1 MNKQIRN
8 CYLNVQGWMV
18 TDLRLKGNDLFL
30 FALIYGFCQN
40 REAAFTGSLDYLC
53 QWTNTSERTVQ
64 NTINR
69 LVNAG
74 LIVKHSRQGE
84 TNVIKVNHAL
94 IDKILND
101 AETAQNSE
109 NSDYCD
115 DYNQSINQDEKS
127 HENANHD
134 EINAVIPFMA
144 ESKSTAKSTK
154 ITAET
159 LVNQYGVSEQVA
171 LDWIGMRKSKR
182 APISET
188 VVNGLIREATKVNLT
203 LDNVLQICVERN
215 WQGFQASWLLREA
228 NDLKQ
233 QIERN
238 QQKRSIAEQVAEFR
252 KKHGLTQ

>member
-1 MNKQIRN
+1 MNKQIRIRN
-8 CYLNVQGWMV
+8 CYLNIQGWMV
-18 TDLRLKGNDLFL
+18 TDLLLKGNELFL

-40 REAAFTGSLDYLC
+40 REASFTGSLDYLC

-74 LIVKHSRQGE
+74 IIIKQSRQGE
-84 TNVIKVNHAL
+84 TNVIKVNHDL
-94 IDKILND
+94 IDKILNDND

-109 NSDYCD
+109 NSDFCD
-115 DYNQSINQDEKS
+115 DADKSINQDEKS

-134 EINAVIPFMA
+134 GLVIIPFMQ
-144 ESKSTAKSTK
+144 ERKSTVKAKSIT

-171 LDWIGMRKSKR
+171 LDWMAMRKSKR

-188 VVNGLIREATKVNLT
+188 VISVGEQFAEIR
-203 LDNVLQICVERN
+203 R
-215 WQGFQASWLLREA
+215 
-228 NDLKQ
+228 
-233 QIERN
+233 
-238 QQKRSIAEQVAEFR
+238 
-252 KKHGLTQ
+252 KHGLTSKNGA

>member
-8 CYLNVQGWMV
+8 CYLNIQGWIV

-74 LIVKHSRQGE
+74 LIIKQSRQGE
-84 TNVIKVNHAL
+84 TNVIKVNHDL
-94 IDKILND
+94 IDKILNDND

-109 NSDYCD
+109 NSDFCD
-115 DYNQSINQDEKS
+115 DADKSINQDEKS

-134 EINAVIPFMA
+134 EINASPVI
-144 ESKSTAKSTK
+144 AKSIK

-159 LVNQYGVSEQVA
+159 LINQYGVSEQVA
-171 LDWIGMRKSKR
+171 LDWLAMRKSKR
-182 APISET
+182 APISGT
-188 VVNGLIREATKVNLT
+188 VIKGLIREAEKANLL

-215 WQGFQASWLLREA
+215 WLGFQAAWLLREV
-228 NDLKQ
+228 NDMKQ

-238 QQKRSIAEQVAEFR
+238 QQKRSIAEQVAEIR

>member
-1 MNKQIRN
+1 
-8 CYLNVQGWMV
+8 MV

-74 LIVKHSRQGE
+74 LIIKQSRQGE
-84 TNVIKVNHAL
+84 TNVIKVNHEL
-94 IDKILND
+94 IDKILHDND

-109 NSDYCD
+109 NSDFCD
-115 DYNQSINQDEKS
+115 DIGKSINKDEKS
-127 HENANHD
+127 HENANHN
-134 EINAVIPFMA
+134 EIDAVTPFMQ
-144 ESKSTAKSTK
+144 ESKSTEK

-171 LDWIGMRKSKR
+171 LDWVAMRKSKR
-182 APISET
+182 APISGT
-188 VVNGLIREATKVNLT
+188 VISGLIREAEKANLT

-215 WQGFQASWLLREA
+215 WQGFQAAWLLREV
-228 NDLKQ
+228 NDMKQ

-238 QQKRSIAEQVAEFR
+238 QHQRSAAEQFAEIR
-252 KKHGLTQ
+252 RKHGLTEKQEV

>member
-8 CYLNVQGWMV
+8 CYLNIQGWIV

-40 REAAFTGSLDYLC
+40 REAAFTGRLDYLC

-74 LIVKHSRQGE
+74 LIIKQSRQGE
-84 TNVIKVNHAL
+84 TNVIKVNHDL
-94 IDKILND
+94 IDKILNA

-109 NSDYCD
+109 NSDFCD
-115 DYNQSINQDEKS
+115 DADKSINQDDKS

-134 EINAVIPFMA
+134 EIDAVIPFIQ
-144 ESKSTAKSTK
+144 ESKSTLTAKSTK
-154 ITAET
+154 ITAGT
-159 LVNQYGVSEQVA
+159 LTTEYGVSEQVA
-171 LDWIGMRKSKR
+171 LDWIAMRKSKR
-182 APISET
+182 APISQT
-188 VVNGLIREATKVNLT
+188 VIDGLMREAKKANLT
-203 LDNVLQICVERN
+203 LDNVMQICVERN
-215 WQGFQASWLLREA
+215 WQGFQAAWLLREV
-228 NDLKQ
+228 NDMKQ

-238 QQKRSIAEQVAEFR
+238 QQKRSIEEQVAEFR
-252 KKHGLTQ
+252 KKHGL

>member
-8 CYLNVQGWMV
+8 CYLNIQGWMV

-53 QWTNTSERTVQ
+53 QWTNASERTVQ

-74 LIVKHSRQGE
+74 LIIKQSRQGE
-84 TNVIKVNHAL
+84 TNVIKVNHDL
-94 IDKILND
+94 IDKILNDND

-109 NSDYCD
+109 NSDFCD
-115 DYNQSINQDEKS
+115 DADKSIDQDEKS

-134 EINAVIPFMA
+134 EINASPV
-144 ESKSTAKSTK
+144 TAKSIK

-159 LVNQYGVSEQVA
+159 LVNQYGVSERVA
-171 LDWIGMRKSKR
+171 LDWLAMRKSKR
-182 APISET
+182 APISGT
-188 VVNGLIREATKVNLT
+188 VINGLIREAGKANLT

-215 WQGFQASWLLREA
+215 WQGFQAAWLLREV